1 MSGNSFSGEFPVE
14 IGQWTQLGRYNYG
27 SEIRKYSFRC
37 GFSQIYFYFPEYFGA
52 SNNRFSG
59 VIPSEIGLTQLG
71 EFTGSTGESVGWRSH
86 GLCNVV
92 KTVYYFQLFLTAQQI
107 SSWERFPERFTI
119 SLD

>member
-52 SNNRFSG
+52 SNNRFRG

-71 EFTGSTGESVGWRSH
+71 EFTGSTGESVPVGD
-86 GLCNVV
+86 L
-92 KTVYYFQLFLTAQQI
+92 TVCVMWLKLFMTF
-107 SSWERFPERFTI
+107 SCS
-119 SLD
+119 